1 MLRVVLSNTIARNVW
16 VIDSFTI
23 PEVPLYGNTSKGA
36 AKADRATKNRA
47 VPNSKTFFMTA
58 PFDEPIRAWQGRIIG
73 RYSAGSKSGAASR
86 LGLSAPNRRIE
97 IPEGVPFAVAAPR
110 RLI

>member
-1 MLRVVLSNTIARNVW
+1 MESDAVAVSH
-16 VIDSFTI
+16 DSAPAETL
-23 PEVPLYGNTSKGA
+23 PDNSAVAEQALA
-36 AKADRATKNRA
+36 AAAPADRATKNRA

>member
-23 PEVPLYGNTSKGA
+23 PEVPLYGNTSKEA

-58 PFDEPIRAWQGRIIG
+58 PFDEPTRAWHGRIIG
-73 RYSAGSKSGAASR
+73 RYTSGSKSGAVFRRGLFSPSR
-86 LGLSAPNRRIE
+86 SME
-97 IPEGVPFAVAAPR
+97 IPACGPFAVAAPR

>member
-1 MLRVVLSNTIARNVW
+1 M
-16 VIDSFTI
+16 
-23 PEVPLYGNTSKGA
+23 PEVPLYGNTSKEA

-58 PFDEPIRAWQGRIIG
+58 PFDESIRAWHGQIIG
-73 RYSAGSKSGAASR
+73 RYTWGSKSGAVSR
-86 LGLSAPNRRIE
+86 LDLIPPNRRME
-97 IPEGVPFAVAAPR
+97 IPAGVSFAVAAPR